1 MPGCGRGTG
10 IASAEGG
17 LGCFLSGILLGLDAA
32 IRDSSF
38 SLCRADR
45 RFSTPTNMRP
55 SLLLLPALLRAGPL
69 VASLSLPTRQYTNTS
84 TPPSECFTLSNTTL
98 LPTPCPTNPWS
109 SFNVL
114 PPASLDPWYSPPPN
128 WALTPPG
135 TPLKLRTHAY
145 PTPNIR
151 NCSDTYQ
158 LLYRSSDT
166 HGRPSWAVTTVFV
179 PTSHVLA
186 CDTATGQGC
195 AHAVVSY
202 QVPSDSVSPD
212 AAPSYLLQA
221 REPYGEM
228 RDLLRRGWFVA
239 VPDYE
244 GPQAAYCAGKQ
255 AGYATLDG
263 ARAVLATGGRFG
275 LRVADAKVGLWGYSG
290 GAFATGFAVELAGG
304 YAPELRLAGAAV
316 GGPSP
321 NLTTVA
327 ELMNGKDTAGL
338 VVASVW
344 GVTMQHPEARAWVEG
359 RLRTEG
365 EFNATGFKAI
375 VNLSGAEALWVYSGQ
390 DVYDYFENGAED
402 LWHPIVQE
410 VIDRD
415 AVMGRHGIPPKE
427 VPVFVYKAVED
438 EMSPVAETDDMVK
451 RYCDGGATVLYHRN
465 TEGGH
470 NDELW
475 SGRLRAL
482 DFLSHVLETEPSKL
496 QMASGVKVTVP
507 RSGCVTQNVSVPL
520 DVKELLPDWW
530 LTGIP

>member
-1 MPGCGRGTG
+1 
-10 IASAEGG
+10 
-17 LGCFLSGILLGLDAA
+17 
-32 IRDSSF
+32 
-38 SLCRADR
+38 
-45 RFSTPTNMRP
+45 MRP
-55 SLLLLPALLRAGPL
+55 SLFPFALLGPGL
-69 VASLSLPTRQYTNTS
+69 TTALSLPTRQYTS
-84 TPPSECFTLSNTTL
+84 TPLSPPSDCFTLDPLTPNASL

-114 PPASLDPWYSPPPN
+114 PPASLDPWYAPPAN
-128 WALTPPG
+128 WDLAAPG

-145 PTPNIR
+145 PTINIR

-179 PTSHVLA
+179 PTSHALS
-186 CDTATGQGC
+186 CDTKTGTGC
-195 AHAVVSY
+195 AHALVSY

-263 ARAVLATGGRFG
+263 ARAVLATGARFG
-275 LRVADAKVGLWGYSG
+275 LRVDEARVGLWGYSG
-290 GAFATGFAVELAGG
+290 GAFATGFAVELVGG
-304 YAPELRLAGAAV
+304 YAPELVGRVRGAAV

-327 ELMNGKDTAGL
+327 GLMNGSRKDTAGL
-338 VVASVW
+338 VIASVW
-344 GVTMQHPEARAWVEG
+344 GVTMQHPKARGWLEG
-359 RLRTEG
+359 RLKTEG
-365 EFNATGFKAI
+365 EYNATGFKVI
-375 VNLSGAEALWVYSGQ
+375 ESLSGAEALWAYSGQ

-402 LWHPIVQE
+402 VWHPIIQE
-410 VIDRD
+410 VIDAD
-415 AVMGRHGIPPKE
+415 AVMGVHGIPPRD

-438 EMSPVAETDDMVK
+438 EMSLVEETDDMVK

-475 SGRLRAL
+475 SGRLRTM
-482 DFLSHVLETEPSKL
+482 DFLSHVLETEPGKL
-496 QMASGVKVTVP
+496 QMVSGVKVAVP

-520 DVKELLPDWW
+520 DVKDLLPDWW